1 MPGRNALK
9 TTPQGEG
16 EDGRHGLEQK
26 WGMAPSS
33 VNRHL
38 RRRAWMRGSQVDLVI
53 VVALF
58 CAALRGLG
66 HLL

>member
-1 MPGRNALK
+1 MVGTASNK
-9 TTPQGEG
+9 
-16 EDGRHGLEQK
+16 K
-26 WGMAPSS
+26 WGMAPGS

-38 RRRAWMRGSQVDLVI
+38 RRRAWMRGRQVDLVI